1 MTVTRGNELPPV
13 AADADRVGF
22 KSHLRPETVP
32 GQAVYLVSQ
41 RGLTALRGQHA
52 EVLAPLL
59 DGTRSTA
66 AVLREASPVLSA
78 DEVLGSLHTL
88 ESAGLLRVRPAMA
101 GPTAGAS
108 DRRPTGC
115 EPPGGRGSAGGPPD
129 SAVGPSPGAPV
140 ASPLGGSTGSPSRD
154 AEPFGHAG
162 AHAAAEAFWDLLGL
176 DGGRVPDALAEA
188 RVRVVSLTDTDPDE
202 FTQALRGAGLDPVTD
217 ASSPAAMS
225 VVLCDDFLAPGLAE
239 VDEAHRRAG
248 TAWLPVRLG
257 WSDPWIGP
265 VFQPGDGPCWHCLAS
280 RLRGHRLSEGLL
292 QHSLGRPDPV
302 PLPPATLPVVRALA
316 LHLGALEAAKWLGG
330 LRSPEQSSVRVLDTE
345 RLTTT
350 AHPVTRIPQC
360 RSCGDPGLVAR
371 RVRAPFTP
379 VSRPKVSGAGNG
391 HRALTPEQMLERYGH
406 LVDPVT
412 GVVKE
417 IRRAPGSPGF
427 LQTFLSGHNL
437 AMPGRSLA
445 GLRAGLRSLS
455 GGKGLTETEA
465 RVSALCEAVERHS
478 GTRQGDEPVVRDSLR
493 GLGPVAIHPN
503 DCQLYDEGQF
513 RDRARWNARGS
524 RFQFVP
530 EPFDPARPTDW
541 TPVWSLTG
549 RTQRLLPTSMLYF
562 GPEAGSDGLWAD
574 SNGNAAGSSP
584 EDALVQGFLEL
595 VERDAV
601 ALWWYNRTRQPGV
614 DLSAFPGAY
623 VPELL
628 AGYREVNRSVWVID
642 LTSDFGIPVMAA
654 LSRRTDKP
662 VEDVIFGFGAHFDP
676 ELALRRALTEMGQL
690 LPAVSGVTRENP
702 GRSGYRVDDPEA
714 LDWWRTATAA
724 SHPYLTPD
732 PTVRPRRPE
741 DWSYT
746 PTRDLLD
753 DVHIITEL
761 TRERG
766 MELLVLD
773 QTRADLGIPVV
784 KVIVPG
790 MRQFWARFAPGRLFD
805 VPVALG
811 RRRSPL
817 SRERLNPVPLFV

>member
-1 MTVTRGNELPPV
+1 MTVTRGKELPTV
-13 AADADRVGF
+13 AVEADRVGF

-41 RGLTALRGQHA
+41 RGLTTLRGEHA

-66 AVLREASPVLSA
+66 GVLREASRVLSA
-78 DEVLGSLHTL
+78 DEVLDSLRAL
-88 ESAGLLRVRPAMA
+88 ESAGLLRVRPA
-101 GPTAGAS
+101 GPGPVAGAS
-108 DRRPTGC
+108 T
-115 EPPGGRGSAGGPPD
+115 
-129 SAVGPSPGAPV
+129 
-140 ASPLGGSTGSPSRD
+140 STST
-154 AEPFGHAG
+154 AT
-162 AHAAAEAFWDLLGL
+162 EAFWDLLGL
-176 DGGRVPDALAEA
+176 DGGRVPDALARA
-188 RVRVVSLTDTDPDE
+188 RVRVVSLTDTEPAE
-202 FTQALRGAGLDPVTD
+202 FAQALRGAGLSPVTD
-217 ASSPAAMS
+217 ASAPAELS

-239 VDEAHRRAG
+239 VDGAHRRAG
-248 TAWLPVRLG
+248 TAWLPVRIG

-316 LHLGALEAAKWLGG
+316 LHLAALEAAKWLGG
-330 LRSPEQSSVRVLDTE
+330 LRSPEQSTVRTLDTV

-350 AHPVTRIPQC
+350 AHPVARIPQC
-360 RSCGDPGLVAR
+360 RSCGDPDLVAR
-371 RVRAPFTP
+371 QVRAPFTA
-379 VSRPKVSGAGNG
+379 VSRPKVTGAGNG
-391 HRALTPEQMLERYGH
+391 HRALPPEQMLEKYGH

-417 IRRAPGSPGF
+417 IRRAPGSPAF

-493 GLGPVAIHPN
+493 GLGPAAIHPN
-503 DCQLYDEGQF
+503 DCQLYGEGQF
-513 RDRARWNARGS
+513 RERDRWNARGS

-530 EPFDPARPTDW
+530 ERFDPARPTDW

-574 SNGNAAGSSP
+574 SNGNAAGSTR

-601 ALWWYNRTRQPGV
+601 ALWWYNRTRQPAV
-614 DLSAFPGAY
+614 DLSAFPGDY
-623 VPELL
+623 LPELL
-628 AGYREVNRSVWVID
+628 AGYRAVNRSVWVID
-642 LTSDFGIPVMAA
+642 LTADFGIPVMAA

-662 VEDVIFGFGAHFDP
+662 AEDVIFGFGAHFDP
-676 ELALRRALTEMGQL
+676 RLALRRALTEMGQL
-690 LPAVSGVTRENP
+690 LPAVSGVTREN
-702 GRSGYRVDDPEA
+702 SGYRVDDPEA

-724 SHPYLTPD
+724 GRPYLTPD

-741 DWSYT
+741 DWTYV
-746 PTRDLLD
+746 PTSDLLD
-753 DVHIITEL
+753 DVHRITEL

-805 VPVALG
+805 VPVTLG
-811 RRRSPL
+811 RLSSPL
-817 SRERLNPVPLFV
+817 SREELNPVPLFV